1 MNDNEKPA
9 VITTMFSMPQSKGDT
24 DKLEK
29 RSFDTAQFL
38 VASLNAY
45 VVNDCADK
53 FGKVDMHG
61 VVAGTVAT
69 ALHMIKD
76 HVPIALRPYVFEEHA
91 FHMLSLASE
100 LRNKPIYGGHTLP
113 NMIEVGSI
121 LEYLTRLQGAAE
133 DTAAHFKTPPD
144 TIQ

>member
-1 MNDNEKPA
+1 MNDNMKPA
-9 VITTMFSMPQSKGDT
+9 VITTVFSMPQSKEDT

-38 VASLNAY
+38 VANLNAY
-45 VVNDCADK
+45 VVNECADK
-53 FGKVDMHG
+53 YGKVDMHG

-69 ALHMIKD
+69 ALHMLRD
-76 HVPIALRPYVFEEHA
+76 HVPVALRPFVLEEHA
-91 FHMLSLASE
+91 FRMLSMASE
-100 LRNKPIYGGHTLP
+100 IRDKPIYGGHTLP

-121 LEYLTRLQGAAE
+121 LEYLTRLQGAAGI
-133 DTAAHFKTPPD
+133 TNTPTD